1 MSNSSEFD
9 FLYMKSIH
17 LDMIQELFKRQSYQN
32 GKSKDMSDEEVTKME
47 VLDLLEELGYPI
59 EEYGTYL
66 YSEVISSL
74 RSQLGVIKT
83 RNQVSESKELLMQ
96 AKYPYSQLYFNLAR
110 NERDMGVK
118 KFHSIIERAL
128 LKINYENASSE
139 TLYKVYGNFPFEMD
153 YGENAFTLA
162 NYLNQDLEKQVIRK
176 QTYRSEN

>member
-1 MSNSSEFD
+1 MSNASELD
-9 FLYMKSIH
+9 FSYMKSIH
-17 LDMIQELFKRQSYQN
+17 LEMIQELHRRQSYQN

-47 VLDLLEELGYPI
+47 VLDLLEELGYPM

-74 RSQLGVIKT
+74 RNQLGVIKT
-83 RNQVSESKELLMQ
+83 RNQVTESKELLMQ
-96 AKYPYSQLYFNLAR
+96 AKNPFSQLYFNLAR

-118 KFHSIIERAL
+118 KFHRIIERAL
-128 LKINYENASSE
+128 SKINYENATSE

-162 NYLNQDLEKQVIRK
+162 NYLNQHLEKPAIRK
-176 QTYRSEN
+176 LTYGIEN